1 MKIMERKAYM
11 SFSETGFGKTVFG
24 ETGFG
29 ETGRHQYL
37 IYTTLLLKIR
47 NSIISFF
54 SITWV

>member
-1 MKIMERKAYM
+1 MERKAYM

-37 IYTTLLLKIR
+37 IYTMLLLKIR